1 LEWLDCFINDGSP
14 SSLMAPTAYGAS
26 AGAGAV
32 VFGWCWCWGCCL
44 GAAAYGLRPAA
55 DGASGAGAAASSAAA
70 ATTSEEHDAWAAEI
84 VRAAQQQD
92 KDKTAAAVGERVS
105 QFGCIVHVKPHG
117 RLLLQRA

>member
-1 LEWLDCFINDGSP
+1 MVQVLVLALWCLVGVGVGVAAWVR
-14 SSLMAPTAYGAS
+14 LPTACGPRLM
-26 AGAGAV
+26 V
-32 VFGWCWCWGCCL
+32 LV
-44 GAAAYGLRPAA
+44 LRP
-55 DGASGAGAAASSAAA
+55 SGAGAAASSAAA